1 MNMNK
6 RGQVYILAAVV
17 LVIAIWGVLKVVNK
31 VESPKEDNF
40 DFYVENFVGERA
52 YVMDIGYLKGE
63 DPTAH
68 LVGDLESDN
77 NLLNAFTK
85 LGFNVGLV
93 MVVYDNDRGWNVV
106 NFLNQDIITSCSACE
121 EKSLPSAQG
130 EVGGLSFSLIG
141 GKQFFL
147 EESSF
152 SDLEKGEKYF
162 ISKYDASIPE
172 VFVKIDKN
180 RYNFKQPVGKSNR
193 VESLIFKNL
202 DENYVKVVK
211 V

>member
-1 MNMNK
+1 MNK

-52 YVMDIGYLKGE
+52 YVMDLGYLKGE

-93 MVVYDNDRGWNVV
+93 MVVYDDRDPQTPWKVV
-106 NFLNQDIITSCSACE
+106 NFLSSPIETNCGGCE
-121 EKSLPSAQG
+121 GKNVLQPAQG
-130 EVGGLSFSLIG
+130 DAGGLSFSFG
-141 GKQFFL
+141 SGKNFFL
-147 EESSF
+147 KS
-152 SDLEKGEKYF
+152 SDLQELNKKYYVKTYGNVNEIN
-162 ISKYDASIPE
+162 ISIDGNQYDFNKPI
-172 VFVKIDKN
+172 
-180 RYNFKQPVGKSNR
+180 GKSKR
-193 VESLIFKNL
+193 VESLIFKNI

>member
-1 MNMNK
+1 MNK

-52 YVMDIGYLKGE
+52 YVMDLGYLKGE

-93 MVVYDNDRGWNVV
+93 MVVYDDRDPQTPWKVV
-106 NFLNQDIITSCSACE
+106 NFLSSPIETNCGGCE
-121 EKSLPSAQG
+121 GKNVLQPAQG
-130 EVGGLSFSLIG
+130 DAGGLSFSFG
-141 GKQFFL
+141 SGKNFFL
-147 EESSF
+147 KS
-152 SDLEKGEKYF
+152 SDLQELNKKYYVKTYGNVNE
-162 ISKYDASIPE
+162 INIYIDGNKYDFNKPI
-172 VFVKIDKN
+172 
-180 RYNFKQPVGKSNR
+180 GKSKR
-193 VESLIFKNL
+193 VESLIFKNI